1 MGIAFDGER
10 AQFSRMIAGPRGLYI
25 GGVLHR
31 TFLEVD
37 EEGTT
42 AAAVTGI
49 QMKSLAMRRPSDE
62 FNLVFDRP
70 FVVVIADETNGTI
83 LFLGI
88 IGKP

>member
-1 MGIAFDGER
+1 
-10 AQFSRMIAGPRGLYI
+10 
-25 GGVLHR
+25 
-31 TFLEVD
+31 
-37 EEGTT
+37 
-42 AAAVTGI
+42 
-49 QMKSLAMRRPSDE
+49 MKSLAMRRPSDE